1 MSGSANGVRPT
12 TGDAYRDGTGAVL
25 PVEVRVTSGAAIT
38 GEHRVRTDVCVIGTG
53 AGGAI
58 AAKELAEG
66 GLGVVM
72 LEEGDH
78 HTVDSFTARPRE
90 MMGRLYRDAGQTATV
105 GNAPILLPQGR
116 AVGGTTLINSG
127 TCFRTPAPVLAS
139 WERDFGIEV
148 DADSMDPFFRRVER
162 EINVAQIPADVAG
175 RNARIVKR
183 GADALGWSG
192 DYLYRNAR
200 GCIGSGVCPSGCP
213 TSAKQHTAITY
224 VAKAW
229 NAGATTFAG
238 CRADRI
244 VIESGRARGVE
255 AATSGGG
262 RLRVEADTVIVS
274 GGAIQTPL
282 LLMRQGLVDR
292 SGQLGR
298 NLTVHPATAVLA
310 LMDEVVD
317 MADGVPQSYYVDEFA
332 DQGIMLEGAA
342 GPPEYVAALLPYSGE
357 RHRDLMVGYRR
368 LAQFGLMVSEVSR
381 GRVRSVAGQPLIRYD
396 LLPPDVAALGR
407 GVELLAELFAAA
419 GARRLLL
426 PLRRLPEIVPGDID
440 AIRGARLSA
449 ADFKLMAFHPL
460 GTARAHA
467 DPARGVV
474 DGDLAVHG
482 IAGLH
487 VADGSVVPTPLGVNP
502 QETIMAL
509 ATRLAYHLLARPAPA
524 DEPAPEQIAQPKTK
538 EIAGVVPD

>member
-25 PVEVRVTSGAAIT
+25 PVEVRVTGGAAIT

-357 RHRDLMVGYRR
+357 RHRDLMVGYRQ

>member
-229 NAGATTFAG
+229 NAGATTYAG